1 MENLSVRTKILALSA
16 IMILITV
23 LVAGVGVFFNSRSNN
38 AVKEIYEKNIITAQ
52 YVNDIN
58 SRFRSI
64 DVNASYL
71 LLSDASK
78 MDHKMLA
85 KEINT
90 DFSAVDADIE
100 KLKEINADPKMAE
113 GLDKLAADAKDTNAA
128 IQNVSKLGSSPEE
141 RLQVEQAVLKVQAVA
156 DDLSSV
162 TPRNVLA
169 GKELYQQSS
178 ESYETSIKIFLAI
191 ILVGLAI
198 SIAAAMLIAKN
209 IADPLQA
216 AIRELDAVAAGDL
229 TAEVPESM
237 LHREDEI
244 GRMTQA
250 LAQMQTSLR
259 SVVGKVHDEA
269 VQSAEMV
276 EKVQKL
282 LDSLNADAQD
292 MSAVTEEMAAGME
305 ETAASTSNMQHM
317 TDQVN
322 ASVQDAAQKAEDD
335 KAYTEE
341 VHERADK
348 LRANTSKSIEAAK
361 GIYASTKDT
370 LAQAIEA
377 AKVVDSIGKLTEDIS
392 GIAEQTNLLA
402 LNAAIEAARAGESGR
417 GFSVVADEVRKLAE
431 ASTQTAEK
439 IQGLTG
445 QVMGAVK
452 QLSDGADSLLQFVD
466 DTVNTDYH
474 AMSDT
479 ADQYQA
485 DAKRFRDS
493 SIQSSHSAESMTEA
507 IETMTRAM
515 DEITKAT
522 QEGAQGN
529 SSIAEK
535 VQNLSDKCN
544 QILTEMEQ
552 SKQGTDRLLE
562 EVNHF
567 KV

>member
-113 GLDKLAADAKDTNAA
+113 GLDKLAADAKDTNAV

-178 ESYETSIKIFLAI
+178 ESYATSIKIFLAI
-191 ILVGLAI
+191 IFVGLAI
-198 SIAAAMLIAKN
+198 SIAAAILIAKN

-216 AIRELDAVAAGDL
+216 AIHELDAVAAGDL

-250 LAQMQTSLR
+250 LAKMQASLR

-269 VQSAEMV
+269 VQSAAMV
-276 EKVQKL
+276 EKVQTL

-402 LNAAIEAARAGESGR
+402 
-417 GFSVVADEVRKLAE
+417 VVADEVRKLAE